1 MKAKDTFL
9 KSYRRLIRGQKGF
22 LLMEVVVSLAV
33 FGILGTAVLSS
44 VQTSYISKNKFNSD
58 STAEN
63 IIRNQLE
70 SVIKDP
76 YKNPGLNYDAIT
88 APSGYS
94 VTAEA
99 LTYDATSTDIETV
112 RITVYQ
118 DGQAI
123 KVFETVRT
131 NR

>member
-1 MKAKDTFL
+1 
-9 KSYRRLIRGQKGF
+9 
-22 LLMEVVVSLAV
+22 MEVVVTLAV
-33 FGILGTAVLSS
+33 FGILGAAVLSG
-44 VQTSYISKNKFNSD
+44 VQTSYISKNQFNSD

-63 IIRNQLE
+63 LIRNQLE
-70 SVIKDP
+70 LVMDDP

-94 VTAEA
+94 VTAET

-118 DGQAI
+118 DGLAI

>member
-1 MKAKDTFL
+1 
-9 KSYRRLIRGQKGF
+9 
-22 LLMEVVVSLAV
+22 MEVVVSLAV
-33 FGILGTAVLSS
+33 FGILGAAVLSA
-44 VQTSYISKNKFNSD
+44 VQTSYISKNHFSSD

-63 IIRNQLE
+63 LVRNQLE
-70 SVIKDP
+70 YTMDDDYYAPP
-76 YKNPGLNYDAIT
+76 YSYT
-88 APSGYS
+88 TVSAPSGYS

-99 LTYDATSTDIETV
+99 LTYDATSTEIETV

>member
-1 MKAKDTFL
+1 
-9 KSYRRLIRGQKGF
+9 
-22 LLMEVVVSLAV
+22 MEVVVSLAV
-33 FGILGTAVLSS
+33 FGILGAAVLSG
-44 VQTSYISKNKFNSD
+44 VQTSYISKNKFSSD

-63 IIRNQLE
+63 LVRNQLE
-70 SVIKDP
+70 SVMEDP
-76 YKNPGLNYDAIT
+76 YKNPGLNYDAVT

-99 LTYDATSTDIETV
+99 VTYDATSTDIETV

-123 KVFETVRT
+123 KTFETVRP